1 MVGVFYG
8 PAKLYI
14 HVDKIEL
21 GIGALL
27 TPTTLR
33 ENDFPVKCATG
44 VNSSGLTVDV
54 LLYF

>member
-1 MVGVFYG
+1 MAGVFYG

-14 HVDKIEL
+14 HLDKIEL